1 MSTKRQADHLL
12 PEARKALSWTEE
24 ERISAI
30 RMDSFVMY
38 SAAQRVLNIM
48 KSLISQPKT
57 IRPIGLLLTADSG
70 NGKTSILKEFCAA
83 YPGGRTEDHQIY
95 SVISVET
102 PPTAGEKRLLG
113 AMLQTLGLQRWYA
126 GDTDTRLAM
135 AQDMLAQCCVKL
147 IIIDE
152 IHNMLV
158 GDKFLKESL
167 NVIKYLSN
175 KLGLP
180 MVLAGTTKA
189 DQVFQYDPQ
198 LSSRFRRV
206 ALPLWSD
213 GKEYRQFLAHL
224 ESTLP
229 LPDRSALYEK
239 EKAKL
244 LLDLS
249 GGVLGDIVTLTKE
262 AAIISVRNKSK
273 NITLEAINSAY
284 DMNGWFAAPRE
295 LKQA

>member
-1 MSTKRQADHLL
+1 MTTELQADHLL
-12 PEARKALSWTEE
+12 PKARQALGWTEE
-24 ERISAI
+24 EKISAI

-38 SAAQRVLNIM
+38 GSAQKVLNIM
-48 KSLISQPKT
+48 QSLISKPKT

-70 NGKTSILKEFCAA
+70 NGKTSILQEFCRSH
-83 YPGGRTEDHQIY
+83 PRGRTEDYEVY

-113 AMLQTLGLQRWYA
+113 AMLQSLGLQRWYT
-126 GDTDTRLAM
+126 GDTDTRLA
-135 AQDMLAQCCVKL
+135 AVQQMLEQCDVKM
-147 IIIDE
+147 IIVDE

-158 GDKFLKESL
+158 GEKFLRESL
-167 NVIKYLSN
+167 NVIKHLSN
-175 KLGLP
+175 RLGLP
-180 MVLAGTTKA
+180 MVLAGTRRA
-189 DQVFQYDPQ
+189 EEVFQYDPQ

-213 GKEYRQFLAHL
+213 GREYRQFLAQL

-229 LPDRSALYEK
+229 LPDRSVLYEK

-244 LLDLS
+244 LLRLS

-262 AAIISVRNKSK
+262 AAIISIKNKSK
-273 NITLEAINSAY
+273 NITVEAIRSAY
-284 DMNGWFAAPRE
+284 SMNGWFAVRPD
-295 LKQA
+295 LGQG